1 MIRILT
7 AALFLAASP
16 ALGDHKPGHDHH
28 GDDAATKSPDGGDS
42 AAATPAAAGAP
53 TAAMSNLNEAIAAGG
68 ELIVADVLGV
78 VCDFCATA
86 MNKTFAKRAEVA
98 ATYVDLDTKT
108 LSIVTKP
115 GEALDDE
122 TITKLVTK
130 AGYKVAAIR
139 RGEAALEPSHGA
151 AKDATDDAAAH

>member
-7 AALFLAASP
+7 AALILAASP
-16 ALGDHKPGHDHH
+16 ALADHKPGHDHH
-28 GDDAATKSPDGGDS
+28 GDASMTSHDGNHGAT
-42 AAATPAAAGAP
+42 ATPVADTTLGPA
-53 TAAMSNLNEAIAAGG
+53 TEKLTEAIAAGG

-78 VCDFCATA
+78 VCDFCAVA

-115 GEALDDE
+115 GAAFDDE

-139 RGEAALEPSHGA
+139 RGAAALEPPKS
-151 AKDATDDAAAH
+151 ATEE